1 MLTKAYNGTEF
12 MLYPNELII
21 VNRKHRAVKTE
32 KYTKKNFCIF
42 GSRKDIYGNCCED
55 CMIVTAAE

>member
-21 VNRKHRAVKTE
+21 VNRKHHAGERKAE
-32 KYTKKNFCIF
+32 RNFCVF
-42 GSRKDIYGNCCED
+42 GRIKESKRNYE
-55 CMIVTAAE
+55 E